1 MPRVTNA
8 VYTKARRKRVLKKAK
23 GYFGNKSRLYRYAV
37 DAVRHAELYAYRDR
51 RKKKSE
57 FRSLWIMRLNAAVRP
72 AGLTYSRF
80 IAGVTAAKIGL
91 DRKALSELAIHD
103 EAAFAKVVEQAKAAL
118 GAPAKATAK
127 A

>member
-8 VYTKARRKRVLKKAK
+8 VYTKARRKRTLQKAK

-51 RKKKSE
+51 RARKRE
-57 FRSLWIMRLNAAVRP
+57 FRGLWIMRINAATRA
-72 AGLTYSRF
+72 AGMSYSRF
-80 IAGVTAAKIGL
+80 ISGLKAANISL
-91 DRKALSELAIHD
+91 DRKALSEIAIHD
-103 EAAFAKVVEQAKAAL
+103 EAAFAKIVAQAKSAL
-118 GAPAKATAK
+118 AVTAK